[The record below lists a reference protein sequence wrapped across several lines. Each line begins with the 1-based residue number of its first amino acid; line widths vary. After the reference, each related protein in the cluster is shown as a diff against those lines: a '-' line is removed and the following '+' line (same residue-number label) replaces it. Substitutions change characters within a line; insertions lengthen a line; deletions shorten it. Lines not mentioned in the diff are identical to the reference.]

1 MYIQTLKAL
10 RGQNI
15 PMSAFEEL
23 RAGQWVFLGNDG
35 TAKYKAV
42 YIGKVNRSGEHVF
55 CEHEG
60 ERPVQFGKKL
70 KVFYEYL
77 KEMNGPGQKMPNLL
91 DHLMSITESHRV
103 AA

>member
-1 MYIQTLKAL
+1 MYIQTIKAL
-10 RGQNI
+10 RSQKI
-15 PMSAFEEL
+15 PMTAFEAL
-23 RAGQWVFLGNDG
+23 RPGQWVFLGSDG
-35 TAKYKAV
+35 TVQYKAV
-42 YIGKVNRSGEHVF
+42 YIGKVNRSGDHVF

-77 KEMNGPGQKMPNLL
+77 AEMNGPGRKMVGLL
-91 DHLMSITESHRV
+91 DHLLDITENRR